1 MAIQTEEE
9 GGNIQLALPPFFT
22 TCNPVAGSH
31 EALDGKR
38 KSSLRLGQPFIG
50 GAGFPSLTVGGDPLR
65 LFVSSPPV
73 SVNGTSNL
81 GRGQAKARPCG
92 SLPTVVYLRRK
103 PKAKKA
109 NGARSFGWLVLT
121 SFLVTS
127 RSPIYPD
134 DRSLQYYSREV
145 AVLQRLQV
153 AVRPTHT
160 DEMTTCRTGT
170 RTLP

>member
-121 SFLVTS
+121 SFLVGNLVISHSHCNNCILTFTFEDS
-127 RSPIYPD
+127 TNMPSCLEAGNF
-134 DRSLQYYSREV
+134 SLAY
-145 AVLQRLQV
+145 
-153 AVRPTHT
+153 
-160 DEMTTCRTGT
+160 
-170 RTLP
+170 LPG